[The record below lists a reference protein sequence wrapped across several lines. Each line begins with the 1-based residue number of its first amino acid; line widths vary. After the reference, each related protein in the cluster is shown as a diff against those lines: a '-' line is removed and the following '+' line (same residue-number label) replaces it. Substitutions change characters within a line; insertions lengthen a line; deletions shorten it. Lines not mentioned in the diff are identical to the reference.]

1 MNGLLWFIPLFLNQL
16 WLTSENIL
24 GMVYGK
30 QHWDPINLRI
40 WEAMIEQANEYSE
53 MECFQNGNVSS
64 ELVYK
69 K

>member
-1 MNGLLWFIPLFLNQL
+1 MVYTTVPQPIVANFRKHLRNGLWQAA
-16 WLTSENIL
+16 L
-24 GMVYGK
+24 GPHK
-30 QHWDPINLRI
+30 FKI
-40 WEAMIEQANEYSE
+40 WEAMIEQANENSE